1 MIDCQA
7 AKQRGIP
14 VCNVP
19 TYCTTAVAQFTFAM
33 LFNITNKVELHNQSV
48 HKGDWVNSRHFCYW
62 NSDLIDVA
70 GSTLGIIGFGNI
82 DFIPTT

>member
-48 HKGDWVNSRHFCYW
+48 HKGIGLTAVTF
-62 NSDLIDVA
+62 V
-70 GSTLGIIGFGNI
+70 TGIQ
-82 DFIPTT
+82 T